1 MKFTKILTTAF
12 VALGATLALS
22 GCIRETFPKES
33 AITEGQLMTGE
44 TSVILER
51 LLPGIHA
58 GLTATAGAYDHND
71 YGYFSLGVNHDFE
84 CKNCVTNG
92 WMFGI
97 NPYYNRF
104 PPADFALGYA
114 PNSLMSAW
122 SWMTYYPTI
131 RSCNYIIHL
140 AGDNEEYAFY
150 RGTAKAYRAMLYLDL
165 ARLFEP
171 LYAESKNSGYEDG
184 VFEALGLTV
193 PIIDESY
200 VGDEGEELA
209 KNNPRATREEIFNFI
224 FADLADAEAC
234 LDGVAQQKPF
244 YPTAAV
250 VYGLYARAYMW
261 LACED
266 FVSDGLNGEHPT
278 GNAAYQL
285 AREYARKSL
294 QTSGGAIMTK
304 NEWTNT
310 TTGFNTVASSW
321 MLSLVTSSETVISNL
336 HQHPAHLSP
345 EAIYGY
351 ATYTHPGVSKLVY
364 DELNDSDYRKALIK
378 GPETTYA
385 EFKQYTSL
393 DESSFDQFAPYTFFK
408 FRPGNASHTDST
420 VGGAVALPIMR
431 CEEMYFIEMEATY
444 HIDGDAAARDLLVS
458 FVKNRDSNYVCYK
471 TGEDVLSEIIFQKGF
486 EFWGE
491 GIIMFDM
498 KRLDM
503 GVTCSFDGSNYYN
516 DGQFNSEG
524 RLPWWTYCIPQS
536 ELERNAGIDVNNPD
550 PTQGLKPGNSDSSSL

>member
-1 MKFTKILTTAF
+1 MKFTKIFTTTA
-12 VALGATLALS
+12 VALGAVVALS

-33 AITEGQLMTGE
+33 AITESQLMTGDASVVLE
-44 TSVILER
+44 T
-51 LLPGIHA
+51 LLPGIHS
-58 GLTATAGAYDHND
+58 GLTSTAGAYEHTD
-71 YGYFSLGVNHDFE
+71 YGYPGLAAYHDFE
-84 CKNCVTNG
+84 CKNMVANG
-92 WMFGI
+92 WMLGN
-97 NPYYNRF
+97 NPNYNRF
-104 PPADFALGYA
+104 MTGARGYGYA
-114 PNSLMSAW
+114 PNSLMSAMT
-122 SWMTYYPTI
+122 WMGYYPTI
-131 RSCNYIIHL
+131 RSCNQVIDL
-140 AGDNEEYAFY
+140 AGDNEEFAMY
-150 RGTAKAYRAMLYLDL
+150 RGMAKAYRAMLYLDL
-165 ARLFEP
+165 ARLFDP
-171 LYAESKNSGYEDG
+171 LYAEVDINAATYEQGCLD
-184 VFEALGLTV
+184 AQGLTV
-193 PIIDESY
+193 PI
-200 VGDEGEELA
+200 VTEETTEDLA
-209 KNNPRATREEIFNFI
+209 KNNDRATREEIFNFI
-224 FADLADAEAC
+224 FADLEDALVC
-234 LDGVAQQKPF
+234 LEDYVQEKPF
-244 YPTAAV
+244 YPTLAV

-266 FVSDGLNGEHPT
+266 FVSDGLNGELPSGT
-278 GNAAYQL
+278 AAYEK

-321 MLSLVTSSETVISNL
+321 MLSLVTSSETIISNL
-336 HQHPAHLSP
+336 HQHPAHMSP
-345 EAIYGY
+345 EATYGY

-364 DELNDSDYRKALIK
+364 DELNNSDYRKALIK

-393 DESSFDQFAPYTFFK
+393 DESTFNAFAPYTFFK

-444 HIDGDAAARDLLVS
+444 HLEGADAARELLVS
-458 FVKNRDSNYVCYK
+458 FVKNRDSNYVCYQ

-491 GIIMFDM
+491 GIVMFDM

-503 GVTCSFDGSNYYN
+503 GVTCAFENSNYYP

-550 PTQGLKPGNSDSSSL
+550 PTQGLKPGNSGSSSL